1 MDKIV
6 ELCYKC
12 KNKAV
17 WCYMP
22 GKDSPSDYYCETH
35 VPRGCSCQLDLKSGV
50 KEILDQDGFTLLN
63 PEDHFELAKD
73 KLGRP
78 LPCCEYSYDINGFV
92 PLLEEIEKYTEY
104 DNDDY

>member
-17 WCYMP
+17 WCYVP

-35 VPRGCSCQLDLKSGV
+35 VLRGCSCQTVSL
-50 KEILDQDGFTLLN
+50 F
-63 PEDHFELAKD
+63 
-73 KLGRP
+73 
-78 LPCCEYSYDINGFV
+78 
-92 PLLEEIEKYTEY
+92 
-104 DNDDY
+104 